1 MINIVTILFTILA
14 ISILVVAHELGHF
27 LAGKWLGFDI
37 YEFAIGFG
45 PKILKKEKKGT
56 TFSIRALP
64 LGGFVAFDDEQNVEN
79 GELSFDKKPI
89 WKRLIVILAGPFM
102 NIVAALIIMI
112 GMYAVSGIDRED
124 LPAEHFV
131 SAVASDGVAQEAG
144 MIEGDV
150 FYMMEDTLVNGDYDV
165 IANALQDED
174 GLNVTMLRD
183 GEQVEIFI
191 VPDYIE
197 EESRYIIGV
206 SVSGRYPREQVSFG
220 TAIVEGTKEVFSMT
234 KMLVVFL
241 GKLIF
246 TGEGANDV
254 GSVVGAVAL
263 MSEVAQQ
270 MDIYY
275 FLYILAFI
283 SINLGIFNLLP
294 IPPCDGFKV
303 VMYLFEGIRGKKI
316 SFETQMKLQLAGFVI
331 LFGLSA
337 LLIYRDVVRIIA
349 GG

>member
-1 MINIVTILFTILA
+1 MINIATILFTILA

-45 PKILKKEKKGT
+45 PKIFKKEKKGT

-64 LGGFVAFDDEQNVEN
+64 LGGFVAFDDEKNVEN
-79 GELSFDKKPI
+79 GELSFDEKPI

-112 GMYAVSGIDRED
+112 GMYTVSGIDRTD
-124 LPAEHFV
+124 QPAEFFV
-131 SAVASDGVAQEAG
+131 SGIEIGGAAEQAG
-144 MIEGDV
+144 MMDGDV
-150 FYMMEDTLVNGDYDV
+150 FYMMEDTVINGDYAVLSD
-165 IANALQDED
+165 ALQDDD
-174 GLNVTMLRD
+174 GLNITVLRD
-183 GEQVEIFI
+183 GEEVDLFL
-191 VPDYIE
+191 VPDYVE
-197 EESRYIIGV
+197 AEQRYIIGV
-206 SVSGRYPREQVSFG
+206 GVSSRYPRESVSFG

-246 TGEGANDV
+246 TGEGASDV

-283 SINLGIFNLLP
+283 SINLGVFNLLP

-316 SFETQMKLQLAGFVI
+316 SFETQMKLQLAGFI
-331 LFGLSA
+331 LLFGLSA

>member
-14 ISILVVAHELGHF
+14 ISVLVVAHELGHF
-27 LAGKWLGFDI
+27 LAGRWLGFDV

-45 PKILKKEKKGT
+45 PKIFKREKKGT
-56 TFSIRALP
+56 IFSLRALP
-64 LGGFVAFDDEQNVEN
+64 LGGFVAFDDEKNVES

-89 WKRLIVILAGPFM
+89 WKRIIVILAGPFM

-112 GMYAVSGIDRED
+112 GVYAVSGIDRTD
-124 LPAEHFV
+124 QPAEYY
-131 SAVASDGVAQEAG
+131 VAGVEENSPAYEAG
-144 MIEGDV
+144 METGDV
-150 FYMMEDTLVNGDYDV
+150 FYMMENTPINGEYSVLSD
-165 IANALQDED
+165 ALQDED
-174 GLNVTMLRD
+174 GLNITVLRD
-183 GEQVEIFI
+183 GEPLEVFV
-191 VPDYIE
+191 VPELNQEDGQYKIG
-197 EESRYIIGV
+197 IGV
-206 SVSGRYPREQVSFG
+206 SQRYPREKVSFG
-220 TAIVEGTKEVFSMT
+220 QAIKSGTAEVFSMT

-246 TGEGANDV
+246 KGEGAKDV
-254 GSVVGAVAL
+254 GSIVGAVAV

-283 SINLGIFNLLP
+283 SINLGVFNLLP

-303 VMYLFEGIRGKKI
+303 LMYLFEGARGKKI
-316 SFETQMKLQLAGFVI
+316 SFEAQMKIQLAGFI
-331 LFGLSA
+331 LLFGLSA
-337 LLIYRDVVRIIA
+337 ILIYRDIVRLIT

>member
-1 MINIVTILFTILA
+1 MFNLVTIIFTILA

-27 LAGKWLGFDI
+27 LAGKWLGFDV

-45 PKILKKEKKGT
+45 PKIIKKERKGT
-56 TFSIRALP
+56 LFSVRALP

-89 WKRLIVILAGPFM
+89 WKRLIVLLAGPFM

-112 GMYAVSGIDRED
+112 GMYAFSGVDRQDQPAEYFVSGVDANS
-124 LPAEHFV
+124 PAY
-131 SAVASDGVAQEAG
+131 EAG
-144 MIEGDV
+144 LEDGDV
-150 FYMMEDTLVNGDYDV
+150 FYKVDDVLINGDYEFFSS
-165 IANALQDED
+165 ALQDDD
-174 GLNVTMLRD
+174 GLDMTVLRD
-183 GEQVEIFI
+183 GEEVDVFV

-197 EESRYIIGV
+197 EENRYKIGV
-206 SVSGRYPREQVSFG
+206 GVSSRYPRERVSFG
-220 TAIVEGTKEVFSMT
+220 AAIVEGTQEVFSMT
-234 KMLVVFL
+234 KMLIVFL

-254 GSVVGAVAL
+254 GSIVGAVAI
-263 MSEVAQQ
+263 MSDVAQQ
-270 MDIYY
+270 MDLYY
-275 FLYILAFI
+275 FLYILAFV

-316 SFETQMKLQLAGFVI
+316 SFDAQMKLQLAGFI
-331 LFGLSA
+331 LLFGLSI
-337 LLIYRDVVRIIA
+337 LLIYRDVVKIIA